1 MVDVFSKAKRSEV
14 MARIRSKGNKDTELA
29 LARLLRASGITGWRR
44 GQKLFGK
51 PDFTWRAVRLAL
63 FVDGCFWHGC
73 PRHCRVPMTRRDF
86 WVGKINRNRT
96 RDLLV
101 GKTLRKTGWRVLRI
115 WEHELSKNP
124 ARAVKRIREALAKPP
139 PPHPEHTRRREGANV
154 DFLPGT

>member
-1 MVDVFSKAKRSEV
+1 MS
-14 MARIRSKGNKDTELA
+14 RIRSRGNKDTEVA

-51 PDFTWRAVRLAL
+51 PDFTWRPARLAL

-73 PRHCRVPMTRRDF
+73 ARHCRVPKTRRDF
-86 WVGKINRNRT
+86 WLGKINRNRA

-101 GKTLRKTGWRVLRI
+101 SKTLRKAGWRVLRI

-124 ARAVKRIREALAKPP
+124 ARCVTRVREALAKPRP
-139 PPHPEHTRRREGANV
+139 RGSRERRREC
-154 DFLPGT
+154 